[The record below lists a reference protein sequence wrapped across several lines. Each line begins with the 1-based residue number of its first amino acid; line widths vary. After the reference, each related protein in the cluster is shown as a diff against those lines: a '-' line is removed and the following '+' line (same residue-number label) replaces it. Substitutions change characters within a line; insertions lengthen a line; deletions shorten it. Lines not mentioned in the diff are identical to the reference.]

1 MLDHNDHRSIG
12 QRQGMFHF
20 QEEAPGM
27 VFWHP
32 RGLALYRA
40 LERAVRRQ
48 LEHDGYREVRT
59 PQVMRRAIWEA
70 SGHWQSF
77 SAGMFKISGDD
88 VPAALKPVSCPG
100 HLELVRRMAPS
111 YRDLPLRIAELGLV
125 HRNEPSGVLHGLF
138 RLRQFTQDDGHVFC
152 SEDQIAA
159 EVVRFCESLRR
170 FYAALG
176 FNQLRVGFS
185 TRPAERAGDDALW
198 DRAESL
204 LSRAADAAH
213 LAPVLQPGEG
223 AFYGPKLELSLLDYA
238 GRSWQCGTI
247 QLDLVL
253 PERFDIAYVDA
264 SGVRRRPVML
274 HRAML
279 GSLERFIG
287 VLLEQHRGQ
296 LPAWLAPE
304 QVVVGPVRAE
314 HCGFAEEVAAR
325 LRAED
330 VRVRVDG
337 AGTTLSRRVR
347 DAHDLGVPFFVTV
360 GAREVE
366 ARALAVR
373 ERGAAP
379 WSAPL
384 DEAIAKLMT
393 RVVDVGAA

>member
-1 MLDHNDHRSIG
+1 MLDENDHRSIG
-12 QRQGMFHF
+12 QRQDLFHF

-40 LERAVRRQ
+40 LEQAVRRQ
-48 LEHDGYREVRT
+48 LEGDGYQEVRT

-77 SAGMFKISGDD
+77 SSGMFRLAGDD

-100 HLELVRRMAPS
+100 HLELARRMAPS
-111 YRDLPLRIAELGLV
+111 YRDLPLRFAEFGLV
-125 HRNEPSGVLHGLF
+125 HRDEPSGVLHGLF
-138 RLRQFTQDDGHVFC
+138 RLRQFTQDDGHVLC
-152 SEDQIAA
+152 EEGHVAG
-159 EVVRFCESLRR
+159 EVARFCESLQR

-176 FNQLRVGFS
+176 FDQLEVAFS

-198 DRAESL
+198 DRAERL
-204 LSRAADAAH
+204 LAEAAEAAR
-213 LAPVLQPGEG
+213 LSPVVQPGEG
-223 AFYGPKLELSLLDYA
+223 AFYGPKLELSLRDRT
-238 GRSWQCGTI
+238 GRRWQCGTI

-253 PERFDIAYVDA
+253 PGRFDVAYVDA
-264 SGVRRRPVML
+264 KGERRRPVML

-304 QVVVGPVRAE
+304 QVVVAPVAAAQRA
-314 HCGFAEEVAAR
+314 FADEVAAR
-325 LRAED
+325 LRAAC

-337 AGTTLSRRVR
+337 GEATLSRRVR
-347 DAHDLGVPFFVTV
+347 DAHAQGVPLFVVV
-360 GAREVE
+360 GAREL
-366 ARALAVR
+366 ASRTLAVR
-373 ERGAAP
+373 ERGVA

-384 DEAIAKLMT
+384 DAAIDKLVT
-393 RVVDVGAA
+393 RAGGA